1 MTQAVFVRG
10 SPNRLTLDGHAG
22 YRPGEDIVCAAI
34 SALVYALIGYLDSCG
49 AAFEYDTGD
58 GFATVECEGHE
69 EAFDVVISGLSQLA
83 EEYPSHVSLRCV

>member
-1 MTQAVFVRG
+1 MTRAVFVRG

-22 YRPGEDIVCAAI
+22 YCPGEDIVCAAI

-83 EEYPSHVSLRCV
+83 EEYPAHVSLRCV